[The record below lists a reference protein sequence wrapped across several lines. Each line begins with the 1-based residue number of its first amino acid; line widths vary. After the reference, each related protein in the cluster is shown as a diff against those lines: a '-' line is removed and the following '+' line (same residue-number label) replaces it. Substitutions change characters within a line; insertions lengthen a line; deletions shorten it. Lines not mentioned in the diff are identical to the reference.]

1 MRDSFCGGISQEREV
16 KKYIEASPLLKYAP
30 SFMKEQRPDA
40 KMLIFLGR
48 TPLRIHKGLCRQ
60 LLLKQPLWEN
70 RKEEEGRQTSKFF

>member
-30 SFMKEQRPDA
+30 SFMKERRPDA